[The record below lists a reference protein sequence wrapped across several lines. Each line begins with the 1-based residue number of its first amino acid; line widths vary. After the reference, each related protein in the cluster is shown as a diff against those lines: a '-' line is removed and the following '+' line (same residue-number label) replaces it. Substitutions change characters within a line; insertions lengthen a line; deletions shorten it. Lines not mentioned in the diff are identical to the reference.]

1 MLLRFKERPA
11 WLLDEL
17 ALVMKLSP
25 LVLRKS
31 VIFWASQG
39 QCRGIGGNCLIP
51 VLPFLAGCATDIW
64 PRTILY
70 SH

>member
-1 MLLRFKERPA
+1 MRYSCWPVVVQLPRPSPTKKVVRCLQASVLVRFKERPA
-11 WLLDEL
+11 WVLDEL

-39 QCRGIGGNCLIP
+39 QRWG
-51 VLPFLAGCATDIW
+51 V
-64 PRTILY
+64 
-70 SH
+70 

>member
-17 ALVMKLSP
+17 ALVVKLSP
-25 LVLRKS
+25 LVLRKA

-39 QCRGIGGNCLIP
+39 QCRGIGGNEI
-51 VLPFLAGCATDIW
+51 A
-64 PRTILY
+64 
-70 SH
+70 

>member
-25 LVLRKS
+25 QVLRKS
-31 VIFWASQG
+31 VIFWALQG
-39 QCRGIGGNCLIP
+39 QCRGIGGTET
-51 VLPFLAGCATDIW
+51 A
-64 PRTILY
+64 
-70 SH
+70 